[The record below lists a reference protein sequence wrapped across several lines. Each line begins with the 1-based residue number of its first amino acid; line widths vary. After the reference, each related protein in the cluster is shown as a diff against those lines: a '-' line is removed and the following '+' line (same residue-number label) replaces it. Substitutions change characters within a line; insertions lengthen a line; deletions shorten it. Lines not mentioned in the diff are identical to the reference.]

1 MSPAAL
7 FPEIAPYHTQMLPV
21 SDRHTIYVEECGNPA
36 GVPIVFIHGGPGGGI
51 SPRQRRL
58 FDPAHYR
65 IVLFDQRGSGQSTP
79 FADLTDNTT
88 WDLVADMEKIR
99 EALGIDRW
107 IIFGGSWGST
117 LGLAYAET
125 HPEHVSGLILRG
137 IFLARQAEIR
147 WLYQEGSSNLYP
159 DAWEEYLAPIPPDE
173 RHNLVAAYHRRLTGN
188 NEAARLRAAAAW
200 SKWEGAT
207 SFLIPQEQSIEE
219 SIQPQRALPLARI
232 ECHYFQHNSFFA
244 TDNWLLENIHRIR
257 HIPGVIIHGRYDL
270 VCPLKN
276 AWDLHR
282 AWPEA
287 ALHIIPDAGHGGM
300 EPGTMRQLL
309 QATEDFKRL
318 R

>member
-7 FPEIAPYHTQMLPV
+7 FPEIAPHHTRMLPV
-21 SDRHTIYVEECGNPA
+21 SDRHTLYVEECGNPD

-51 SPRQRRL
+51 SPRQRR
-58 FDPAHYR
+58 FYDPAHYR
-65 IVLFDQRGSGQSTP
+65 IVLFDQRGCGQSTP

-88 WDLVADMEKIR
+88 WDLVADMELIR
-99 EALGIDRW
+99 AALGIDRW
-107 IIFGGSWGST
+107 IVFGGSWGST
-117 LGLAYAET
+117 LGLAYTET
-125 HPEHVSGLILRG
+125 HPERVSGLILRG
-137 IFLARQAEIR
+137 IFLARRADIR

-173 RHNLVAAYHRRLTGN
+173 RADLVAAYHRRLTGDD
-188 NEAARLRAAAAW
+188 EATRLRAAAAW

-219 SIQPQRALPLARI
+219 STQPQRALPLARI
-232 ECHYFQHNSFFA
+232 ECHYFRHNSFFA
-244 TDNWLLENIHRIR
+244 TDNWLLENIHRVR

-287 ALHIIPDAGHGGM
+287 GFHIIPDAGHGGM
-300 EPGTMRQLL
+300 EPGTMRRLL